1 MAGKRTSA
9 SLTADEIDCQKEP
22 SLSGK
27 SSSSGYFSTVF
38 PPTSTVMAKGLSQL
52 DLYWTLNKQS
62 TDTNTGSAQRKTTEN
77 QKKGSSSRSKSIKE
91 GIYPSE
97 STELAYFGSSVHYGA
112 RDFYAASSATN
123 TSVNPINHYK
133 TYGEDDS
140 GNSNVATRGEW
151 WQVFYGKTLSDL
163 SSTGSPENF

>member
-9 SLTADEIDCQKEP
+9 SLTADEVARQKEP

-38 PPTSTVMAKGLSQL
+38 PPTSTVMANGLPQL
-52 DLYWTLNKQS
+52 DLYRTLNKQS
-62 TDTNTGSAQRKTTEN
+62 PDTNTGSAQRKTTEN
-77 QKKGSSSRSKSIKE
+77 QKKGSGSPSKS
-91 GIYPSE
+91 IYPSE

-112 RDFYAASSATN
+112 RDFYTTSSATN
-123 TSVNPINHYK
+123 TCVNRINHYK

-140 GNSNVATRGEW
+140 GNSNSATRGEW
-151 WQVFYGKTLSDL
+151 WQ
-163 SSTGSPENF
+163 GSLYY